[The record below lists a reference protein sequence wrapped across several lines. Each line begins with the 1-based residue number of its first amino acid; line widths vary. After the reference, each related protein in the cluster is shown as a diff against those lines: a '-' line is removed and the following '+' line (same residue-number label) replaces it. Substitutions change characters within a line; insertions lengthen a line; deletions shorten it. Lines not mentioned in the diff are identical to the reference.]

1 MSNIR
6 IIKRNQKVPSF
17 LSSFQNKIISE
28 KKNKK
33 KEGKI
38 FKPDLKG
45 KLFRLINHS
54 ILLSEEKYIKLKE
67 DIDNNKYSA
76 FFKKK
81 LDKKNKVKHPFNY
94 FAQYKNII
102 NSPKITMKFEDDYI
116 SPNELFEKK
125 LTTKES
131 QIILSAPYHYGLNY
145 GMLKELNIFT
155 PKNLTEVLDKEEKNE
170 QLYTLQTQKT
180 KSLYHSYYNSLKDN
194 DKESNSKMENSS
206 FNTYFPRLKK
216 IKKNKNRHLFKKSLN
231 LTNDNSLYY
240 NTYSNINTNKNIFSS
255 YNTNKNDKN
264 NNYMS
269 FLNINDLKLISHY
282 KKMMELQNDFSNK
295 IKMKTIID
303 EEKHIKYKKRKTEI
317 NEYNKKKLIYQSIIN
332 HKRQI
337 KSQNEKQRIIKE
349 KIFIDNCLNILK
361 RNYKEKS
368 KKSDISKI

>member
-6 IIKRNQKVPSF
+6 IIKHNHKIPSF
-17 LSSFQNKIISE
+17 LSSFQNKNISE

-38 FKPDLKG
+38 FKGDLKG

-81 LDKKNKVKHPFNY
+81 LDKKNKVKRPFNY

-102 NSPKITMKFEDDYI
+102 NSPKKTMKFEDEYI

-125 LTTKES
+125 LTAKEN

-180 KSLYHSYYNSLKDN
+180 KSLYSSYYNSLKEN
-194 DKESNSKMENSS
+194 DKESNNKLAKTS
-206 FNTYFPRLKK
+206 FNTYFPRLKT
-216 IKKNKNRHLFKKSLN
+216 IKKNKNKNLFKNTLS

-240 NTYSNINTNKNIFSS
+240 NTYSNMNTNKNIFSP
-255 YNTNKNDKN
+255 YNTNKNNN

-269 FLNINDLKLISHY
+269 FLNINDLKLINHY

-303 EEKHIKYKKRKTEI
+303 EEKHIKYKMRKTEI
-317 NEYNKKKLIYQSIIN
+317 NEYNKKKLINQSIIN

-361 RNYKEKS
+361 NNYKEKS
-368 KKSDISKI
+368 KNSDICKI